1 MQRQQTIADS
11 TPMTILPSVITGPCP
26 FPSNPASSL
35 GPSGMS
41 VSFLVVMPQIAAA
54 DSTAAAA
61 GLHTNTCRMHAARNI
76 VLIETLVF
84 AIPIHT

>member
-1 MQRQQTIADS
+1 
-11 TPMTILPSVITGPCP
+11 
-26 FPSNPASSL
+26 
-35 GPSGMS
+35 MS